1 MTKIEEIKQK
11 IYLNYDNKK
20 LIENL
25 CFLFEEKITSL
36 ENQLKS
42 EMKLN
47 NSLNE
52 QNKELKIYENF
63 VPYIIDNKEGE
74 VISEEN
80 IHNWLSELINKN

>member
-1 MTKIEEIKQK
+1 MTKIEEVKQK

-42 EMKLN
+42 EFN
-47 NSLNE
+47 NLSLKEEDCVKNE
-52 QNKELKIYENF
+52 QTIKTKI
-63 VPYIIDNKEGE
+63 
-74 VISEEN
+74 
-80 IHNWLSELINKN
+80 

>member
-1 MTKIEEIKQK
+1 MTKIEEVKQK

-42 EMKLN
+42 EVK
-47 NSLNE
+47 
-52 QNKELKIYENF
+52 
-63 VPYIIDNKEGE
+63 
-74 VISEEN
+74 
-80 IHNWLSELINKN
+80 

>member
-1 MTKIEEIKQK
+1 MTKIEEVKQK

-52 QNKELKIYENF
+52 QNKELKIWENF

>member
-1 MTKIEEIKQK
+1 MTKIEEVKQK